1 MLISYV
7 EVALGQ
13 SQIARWN
20 WTEENAAVTSM
31 EFVRVSRDMGLELEM
46 LPPDK
51 NIALGEVAKNDFG
64 QRVPLTD
71 GEISLVASEWISNS
85 PNVFGRYFTVDL
97 GRNRAITRVR
107 VRPGQTALN
116 QPEYYVRGY
125 RVEAALANE
134 ADIWRLLAEER
145 NNLNLLIDTQADST
159 WRVLND
165 GMPISRT
172 GQQVRFTITRQDRSN
187 WVALG
192 DIEVYAEGFE
202 HRGNAMLQWNY
213 DEPVN
218 LGRVR
223 WIAEETEGTA
233 FKLYAKN
240 YDDVR
245 DWPTLYPMV
254 KNTLFSGVEP
264 TRGFEMRGE
273 LTTDDPFT
281 SPRWSQLEV
290 EYDLRLVAEDAKGA
304 VTPVRV
310 NKGKKTDI
318 VYVIYLEI
326 NDSNYGVDR
335 LFLDGSSIAVQQI
348 LVDGVPLRQVGD
360 YSFSSSDENE
370 YTEIHLTSDNRI
382 DRDATV
388 EVRGQGLF
396 LNESNTVA
404 LRVGSADQERVD
416 GYLNW
421 QNGREDIAGSWT
433 VKAEG
438 LPGQLLSAV
447 DLSHRQFSPFE
458 DGLLEFAFV
467 VSNLNNPTDVVLSI
481 YDLNGNR
488 VRILRQNGGARQY
501 TLRWDG
507 MNEDRRMV
515 DPGLYLYEIEVQG
528 SGEKGRRRGTCV
540 VAY

>member
-1 MLISYV
+1 
-7 EVALGQ
+7 
-13 SQIARWN
+13 
-20 WTEENAAVTSM
+20 M

-223 WIAEETEGTA
+223 WIAEETEGTRLDCMP
-233 FKLYAKN
+233 KI
-240 YDDVR
+240 
-245 DWPTLYPMV
+245 
-254 KNTLFSGVEP
+254 
-264 TRGFEMRGE
+264 
-273 LTTDDPFT
+273 TT
-281 SPRWSQLEV
+281 
-290 EYDLRLVAEDAKGA
+290 
-304 VTPVRV
+304 
-310 NKGKKTDI
+310 
-318 VYVIYLEI
+318 
-326 NDSNYGVDR
+326 
-335 LFLDGSSIAVQQI
+335 
-348 LVDGVPLRQVGD
+348 
-360 YSFSSSDENE
+360 
-370 YTEIHLTSDNRI
+370 
-382 DRDATV
+382 
-388 EVRGQGLF
+388 
-396 LNESNTVA
+396 
-404 LRVGSADQERVD
+404 
-416 GYLNW
+416 
-421 QNGREDIAGSWT
+421 
-433 VKAEG
+433 
-438 LPGQLLSAV
+438 
-447 DLSHRQFSPFE
+447 
-458 DGLLEFAFV
+458 
-467 VSNLNNPTDVVLSI
+467 
-481 YDLNGNR
+481 
-488 VRILRQNGGARQY
+488 
-501 TLRWDG
+501 
-507 MNEDRRMV
+507 M
-515 DPGLYLYEIEVQG
+515 
-528 SGEKGRRRGTCV
+528 
-540 VAY
+540 

>member
-1 MLISYV
+1 
-7 EVALGQ
+7 
-13 SQIARWN
+13 
-20 WTEENAAVTSM
+20 
-31 EFVRVSRDMGLELEM
+31 
-46 LPPDK
+46 
-51 NIALGEVAKNDFG
+51 
-64 QRVPLTD
+64 
-71 GEISLVASEWISNS
+71 
-85 PNVFGRYFTVDL
+85 
-97 GRNRAITRVR
+97 
-107 VRPGQTALN
+107 
-116 QPEYYVRGY
+116 
-125 RVEAALANE
+125 
-134 ADIWRLLAEER
+134 
-145 NNLNLLIDTQADST
+145 
-159 WRVLND
+159 
-165 GMPISRT
+165 
-172 GQQVRFTITRQDRSN
+172 
-187 WVALG
+187 
-192 DIEVYAEGFE
+192 
-202 HRGNAMLQWNY
+202 
-213 DEPVN
+213 
-218 LGRVR
+218 
-223 WIAEETEGTA
+223 
-233 FKLYAKN
+233 
-240 YDDVR
+240 
-245 DWPTLYPMV
+245 MV

-281 SPRWSQLEV
+281 SPGWSQLEV

-310 NKGKKTDI
+310 NKGKKTEI

-335 LFLDGSSIAVQQI
+335 FFLDGSSIAVQQI
-348 LVDGVPLRQVGD
+348 LVDGVPLRQEGD

-447 DLSHRQFSPFE
+447 DLSHRQFSPFD

-515 DPGLYLYEIEVQG
+515 DPGLYY
-528 SGEKGRRRGTCV
+528 
-540 VAY
+540 A